1 MEENGQNGN
10 GAAVGPR
17 GLNGNTLKY
26 IAALAMLLD
35 HVAMLFLPEASPWSI
50 VLRTVGRLTCP
61 VMCFLLAEGF
71 CHTSSR
77 KKYALRLGLFAL
89 IAQPAYAFAH
99 EGNFS
104 TLFTDWNM
112 LFTLLLSFCM
122 LWGLSDLRRSGLKIL
137 AACLCVVASV
147 FCDWG
152 VTAPLFVGCFWLL
165 RGDRNK
171 QALFYVALTAWY
183 VLQSLL
189 FSEGDRLA
197 LRGLGL
203 LLFLPFLFL
212 YNGERGSRNPFHKWF
227 FYLFYPLHLLA
238 LGLICWL

>member
-1 MEENGQNGN
+1 MEETL
-10 GAAVGPR
+10 APKR

-26 IAALAMLLD
+26 LAALAMLAD
-35 HVAMLFLPEASPWSI
+35 HAAMLFLPEASAAGI

-61 VMCFLLAEGF
+61 VMCYLLAEGF

-77 KKYALRLGLFAL
+77 KKYVLRLLAFAV
-89 IAQPAYAFAH
+89 ISQPAYAFAH
-99 EGNFS
+99 TGDFS
-104 TLFTDWNM
+104 SVFTDYNM

-122 LWGLSDLRRSGLKIL
+122 LWALDGISSFGKRI
-137 AACLCVVASV
+137 AVVCVCVVASAP
-147 FCDWG
+147 CDWG

-165 RGDRNK
+165 RGDRGR
-171 QALFYVALTAWY
+171 QALFYVALTVWY

-189 FSEGDRLA
+189 FSEGNLLA

-212 YNGERGSRNPFHKWF
+212 YNGERGSRHPFHKWF

-238 LGLICWL
+238 LGLLRWL